1 MRKILTA
8 MTDAEKLRLIANGF
22 INSANQAIFIEQE
35 DATLSTNLL
44 IKVADFLDAVPP
56 ETLAALKAGTMV
68 VIGRGAASIILGW
81 LQSSLGEKPSWGA
94 TSYTDAVNAVRML
107 QAALA
112 AAPAKPEE

>member
-35 DATLSTNLL
+35 DATLSANLL

-56 ETLAALKAGTMV
+56 ETL
-68 VIGRGAASIILGW
+68 
-81 LQSSLGEKPSWGA
+81 
-94 TSYTDAVNAVRML
+94 DAIRKM
-107 QAALA
+107 
-112 AAPAKPEE
+112 ED